1 MLIMLGLSC
10 SYNSRLD
17 ADVQN
22 TEYMTLIT
30 KIDLVS
36 LLCITCL
43 ERDRY
48 VEFKRKQLPVKH
60 SQILAGRKI
69 KKRAGHGGLLI
80 SSIINRC
87 ASDWLISDDIR
98 KAAGRT

>member
-1 MLIMLGLSC
+1 MLGLSC

-36 LLCITCL
+36 LLCITCI
-43 ERDRY
+43 ERDRNA
-48 VEFKRKQLPVKH
+48 EFKRKQLPVKY
-60 SQILAGRKI
+60 SQILARRKI
-69 KKRAGHGGLLI
+69 EKRAGHGGLLI
-80 SSIINRC
+80 SLIINRC